1 MKTISTTK
9 CFLTKFILIITHEQI
24 TKAKNGSNRYK
35 QKIDKNNHEQ
45 NKLQYTT
52 LTWVSLNVSSIFSAY
67 NNDIILYNKQ
77 STIKVSINLI
87 ISVKW

>member
-45 NKLQYTT
+45 K
-52 LTWVSLNVSSIFSAY
+52 
-67 NNDIILYNKQ
+67 NDSHQ
-77 STIKVSINLI
+77 STLSAV
-87 ISVKW
+87 

>member
-1 MKTISTTK
+1 MHAQIIVLALIYISFSVSINCTKEMKTISTTK

-45 NKLQYTT
+45 K
-52 LTWVSLNVSSIFSAY
+52 
-67 NNDIILYNKQ
+67 NDSHQ
-77 STIKVSINLI
+77 STLSAV
-87 ISVKW
+87 

>member
-35 QKIDKNNHEQ
+35 QKIKMYDKNNPEQ
-45 NKLQYTT
+45 NK
-52 LTWVSLNVSSIFSAY
+52 
-67 NNDIILYNKQ
+67 
-77 STIKVSINLI
+77 
-87 ISVKW
+87 